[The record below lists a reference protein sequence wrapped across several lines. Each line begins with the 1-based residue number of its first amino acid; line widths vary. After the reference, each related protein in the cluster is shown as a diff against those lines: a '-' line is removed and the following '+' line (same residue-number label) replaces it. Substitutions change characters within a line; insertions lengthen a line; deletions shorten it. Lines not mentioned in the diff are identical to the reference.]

1 MPDAVIDQSTEL
13 RDTIAQTVCSFGAA
27 DGDACETLCVWCLAN
42 ADTLM
47 EVFHRFCERSEL
59 EAKVKR

>member
-13 RDTIAQTVCSFGAA
+13 RDTLAHAVCSLGAA
-27 DGDACETLCVWCLAN
+27 DGDACKTLCVWCLAN

-47 EVFHRFCERSEL
+47 EVFHRFCERSKL
-59 EAKVKR
+59 EAEVKR